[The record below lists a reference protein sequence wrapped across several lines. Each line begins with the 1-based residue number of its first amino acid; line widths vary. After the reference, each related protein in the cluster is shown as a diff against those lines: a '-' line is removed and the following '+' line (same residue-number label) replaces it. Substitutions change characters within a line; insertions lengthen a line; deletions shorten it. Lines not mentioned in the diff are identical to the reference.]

1 MSKGF
6 KLVLN
11 SLKYIQAYIETL
23 TRTSMDG
30 HAANL
35 QSNNQWEQTVS
46 KTILYI
52 LTPFT

>member
-30 HAANL
+30 HAPNL
-35 QSNNQWEQTVS
+35 QSNNQWGQTVS